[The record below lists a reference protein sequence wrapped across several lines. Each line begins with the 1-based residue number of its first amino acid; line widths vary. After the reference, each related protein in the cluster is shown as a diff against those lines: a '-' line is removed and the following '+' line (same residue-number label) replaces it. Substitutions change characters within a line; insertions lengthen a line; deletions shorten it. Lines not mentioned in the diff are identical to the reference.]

1 MSREEVT
8 SDDSARNVSMIFGFS
23 NDTCISLV
31 GVSSSENGPFTDV
44 NQTLERLLYT
54 LIENPDLVPTC
65 NTCWEALPEHN
76 SFVILLTTET
86 ESSEEISIQNKNG
99 WRKTFLI
106 I

>member
-1 MSREEVT
+1 MSREEAT
-8 SDDSARNVSMIFGFS
+8 SDDSARNVSMIFAFS

-31 GVSSSENGPFTDV
+31 GVISSEHGPFTDV

-86 ESSEEISIQNKNG
+86 ESRVKKYQSKIRMAGGKP
-99 WRKTFLI
+99 F
-106 I
+106 